1 MCYDKG
7 NQEHRLDS
15 ALHLLYLSLS
25 LRQPALLRHAL
36 QSIVDGG
43 RPLWGSK
50 VDSSNLM
57 GMSFKIAGPHT
68 LERPGLQKA
77 MVPRIFARSNATH
90 KYRAGYQAHD
100 QRRAFLLAIVYTSGR
115 IHGELLRMRI
125 TQMRPRRKLSSEG

>member
-15 ALHLLYLSLS
+15 ALDLVYLSLS
-25 LRQPALLRHAL
+25 LHQPALLRHAL

-57 GMSFKIAGPHT
+57 GMTPMSFKIAGPHT

-90 KYRAGYQAHD
+90 KYHAGYQAHD
-100 QRRAFLLAIVYTSGR
+100 QRRAFLLAIVYTSGH
-115 IHGELLRMRI
+115 IHGELLRM
-125 TQMRPRRKLSSEG
+125 